1 MQIMKK
7 LEVFKQGILEELPL
21 QLGVFPFGIIYGI
34 MAIESGLTPMQAF
47 LMSSIIFG
55 GASQIA
61 FVQLISNA
69 TPFGVLVTTVA
80 AINSRHFLYSISMME
95 FLKNLS
101 LKWRLVLAYLL
112 TDEAYAISIRRF
124 INEPNTSFLH
134 FHLLGTGITLFLSWQ
149 ISTLTGVLLGGD
161 LPQFLDLQFIIPLT
175 FIAIIVPMIKSISTF
190 LVVIS
195 SAFSGLILKNL
206 DINFWIIVSGMIGV
220 VVGVFSAKLDKKR

>member
-1 MQIMKK
+1 
-7 LEVFKQGILEELPL
+7 
-21 QLGVFPFGIIYGI
+21 
-34 MAIESGLTPMQAF
+34 
-47 LMSSIIFG
+47 
-55 GASQIA
+55 
-61 FVQLISNA
+61 
-69 TPFGVLVTTVA
+69 
-80 AINSRHFLYSISMME
+80 MME

-101 LKWRLVLAYLL
+101 LKWRVILGYLL

-175 FIAIIVPMIKSISTF
+175 FIAIITPMIRSISTL

-195 SAFSGLILKNL
+195 SAFCGLIFKNLDVSFWIVISGLIGVL
-206 DINFWIIVSGMIGV
+206 VGMA
-220 VVGVFSAKLDKKR
+220 SNKLDKKR

>member
-1 MQIMKK
+1 
-7 LEVFKQGILEELPL
+7 
-21 QLGVFPFGIIYGI
+21 
-34 MAIESGLTPMQAF
+34 
-47 LMSSIIFG
+47 
-55 GASQIA
+55 
-61 FVQLISNA
+61 
-69 TPFGVLVTTVA
+69 
-80 AINSRHFLYSISMME
+80 MME

-101 LKWRLVLAYLL
+101 LKWRVILGYLL

-175 FIAIIVPMIKSISTF
+175 FIAIIIPMIRSISTF

-195 SAFSGLILKNL
+195 SAFCGLIFKNL
-206 DINFWIIVSGMIGV
+206 DISFWIIISGFIGV
-220 VVGVFSAKLDKKR
+220 LVGIASNKLDKKR

>member
-1 MQIMKK
+1 MKK
-7 LEVFKQGILEELPL
+7 FTIFKQGVLEELPL

-69 TPFGVLVTTVA
+69 TPFGVIVTTVG

-101 LKWRLVLAYLL
+101 IKWRIVLAYLL

-124 INEPNTSFLH
+124 INEPNKSFIH

-149 ISTLTGVLLGGD
+149 ISTLTGILLGGD

-175 FIAIIVPMIKSISTF
+175 FIAIIVPMIRSISTF
-190 LVVIS
+190 LVVIT

-206 DINFWIIVSGMIGV
+206 DIHFWIIISGIIGV
-220 VVGVFSAKLDKKR
+220 MVGIYSAKLDKKI

>member
-1 MQIMKK
+1 MKK

-61 FVQLISNA
+61 FVKLISNT
-69 TPFGVLVTTVA
+69 TPFGVLVTTVG

-101 LKWRLVLAYLL
+101 IKWRIVLAYLL

-134 FHLLGTGITLFLSWQ
+134 FHLLGTGITLFFSWQ
-149 ISTLTGVLLGGD
+149 ISTLIGVLLGGD

-175 FIAIIVPMIKSISTF
+175 FIAIIIPMIKSISTF
-190 LVVIS
+190 LVVIA
-195 SAFSGLILKNL
+195 SAFSGLILKSL

-220 VVGVFSAKLDKKR
+220 LVGIVSTKLDKKR

>member
-1 MQIMKK
+1 MKK
-7 LEVFKQGILEELPL
+7 LKIFKQGILEELPL
-21 QLGVFPFGIIYGI
+21 QLGVFPFGVIYGV
-34 MAIESGLTPMQAF
+34 MAIETGLTPMQAF

-69 TPFGVLVTTVA
+69 TPFGVIVTTVG

-101 LKWRLVLAYLL
+101 LKWRVILGYLL

-175 FIAIIVPMIKSISTF
+175 FIAIIIPMIRSISTL

-195 SAFSGLILKNL
+195 SAFCGLIFKNL
-206 DINFWIIVSGMIGV
+206 DISFWIIISGFIGV
-220 VVGVFSAKLDKKR
+220 LVGIASNKLDKKR